1 MPSINDIIVSQKGS
15 NGDRKLHF
23 FGRDILLALYAQM
36 ITYKHAITM
45 YKLFKTCQPEEEF
58 INLNFQLNQNTRM
71 QHINFFDRHKYESG
85 KNTLLNR
92 LSHLN
97 NKIKKQWLNDSLN
110 TFKVKCK
117 RLFLQS

>member
-1 MPSINDIIVSQKGS
+1 
-15 NGDRKLHF
+15 
-23 FGRDILLALYAQM
+23 
-36 ITYKHAITM
+36 M

-58 INLNFQLNQNTRM
+58 INLNFQLNQNTRI
-71 QHINFFDRHKYESG
+71 QHLNFFDRHKYESG
-85 KNTLLNR
+85 NNTLLNR

-97 NKIKKQWLNDSLN
+97 HKIEKQWLDLSLD